1 MISLKHTC
9 VLVCSA
15 ALFLSSPPVLA
26 AQDSLQLPDW
36 MEYWELFMN
45 YDEGQGPRYG
55 ADIILPLYRAEDGDR
70 AVFLEPRLNY
80 ANSEFLLN
88 TGVGYRQLVK
98 NRAWLLGGNMFWDYE
113 TEAAHYRVGWGA
125 EAVSRFAE
133 LRANYYLGLS
143 QKRLTEDTGGTQ
155 VFEEVVDGYDVEV
168 GSPIPYYSRVKVF
181 GGFNWYNYK
190 EFKNRYGWTIRTE
203 YTPVKYLVVDWLL
216 SNDTK
221 TNLDWGVT
229 VAFRLPLGGNRAE
242 PIRNPVRPDTTMFP
256 ESDMQGDLWR
266 LVERHHEI
274 VVEAERRTSG
284 VSVEIVRN
292 D

>member
-1 MISLKHTC
+1 
-9 VLVCSA
+9 
-15 ALFLSSPPVLA
+15 
-26 AQDSLQLPDW
+26 
-36 MEYWELFMN
+36 MN

-98 NRAWLLGGNMFWDYE
+98 NRAWLVGGNMFWDYE